1 MRPDRII
8 VGECRGGETLD
19 MLQAMNTGHE
29 GSMTTVHSNSPRD
42 ACSRLEV
49 LVQYAGAGLS
59 PKAIKEMIA
68 SAVHMIVQQSR
79 LDDGSRKIMN
89 VTEVSGMQGDIIT
102 LQDIFYFK
110 QKGMNKKGK
119 IEGGFMAT
127 GFIPQFVENLERKG
141 YKIPRGIFTN
151 KES

>member
-1 MRPDRII
+1 MRPDRIV

-19 MLQAMNTGHE
+19 MLQAMNTGHD

-42 ACSRLEV
+42 AISRLET

-79 LDDGSRKIMN
+79 LEDGSRKVMN
-89 VTEVSGMQGDIIT
+89 ITEIGGMQGEVIT
-102 LQDIFYFK
+102 LQDIFVFK
-110 QKGMNKKGK
+110 QEGMNKQGK
-119 IEGGFMAT
+119 IVGKFQSS
-127 GFIPQFVENLERKG
+127 GFIPKFIEVLEKKG

-151 KES
+151 K